1 MHVLGLGL
9 PELVVLL
16 VYVALPV
23 ALIVLVGR
31 GVYRW
36 GRAVREDLDSI
47 ARNLDRGGSD
57 VPLPK
62 KESRKIK

>member
-23 ALIVLVGR
+23 VVIVLVGR

-47 ARNLDRGGSD
+47 ARSLERRGSDD

-62 KESRKIK
+62 D